1 MPLERMYLETSWK
14 WYLIIDKHNCWDYT
28 NNLIWINKLFIQP
41 IQNIC
46 TCTLVECQERS
57 PWNYLWIIPY
67 LGEIQMKSPHM
78 YCGMSMIFLPFL
90 APPATPFLA
99 TTCWIQGL
107 ELVNLSSWRRTVYQ
121 IPILRPCFFYDCVPG
136 KFYENPDLRLEVNS
150 SEILRTKR

>member
-90 APPATPFLA
+90 APPGNSILSNHMLNTGFGISQFVFLEKDSIPNTYFETLFLLWLRA
-99 TTCWIQGL
+99 RKVLW
-107 ELVNLSSWRRTVYQ
+107 ESWFKV
-121 IPILRPCFFYDCVPG
+121 G
-136 KFYENPDLRLEVNS
+136 G
-150 SEILRTKR
+150 